1 MTNEQFER
9 AQIVKFQ
16 GLTTDELRRMG
27 DRLELGTSPT
37 RADYTL
43 ADEIANELDRR
54 AVR

>member
-9 AQIVKFQ
+9 AQVAKFAAVP
-16 GLTTDELRRMG
+16 TAELERMCA
-27 DRLELGTSPT
+27 RLEKGTSPT